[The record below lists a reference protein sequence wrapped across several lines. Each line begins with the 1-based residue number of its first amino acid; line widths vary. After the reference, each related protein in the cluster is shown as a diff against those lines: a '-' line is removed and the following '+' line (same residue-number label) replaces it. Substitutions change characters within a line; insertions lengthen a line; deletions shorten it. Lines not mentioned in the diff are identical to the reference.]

1 MKRLSLLALV
11 LALSI
16 SLTGCFGGESK
27 LYNAFNKMQ
36 DVNAIQT
43 ETTLELKFQAEGFP
57 EEAKATLEQVAAAV
71 NNTKIQMK
79 QKTTQN
85 KDKTSAKAEM
95 DMELHTIGEPMKMK
109 VWVVA
114 DMSEEEPKLLEI
126 IKMPEMLRGFIF
138 QGEPEKEYL
147 VYDMKEIM
155 DLSGEEINF
164 GKMMEFSKSF
174 QPKLTEFMKEMQKDF
189 KPGFDIVKS
198 NGNKTIGNQKLDIY
212 ELRLDD
218 ATLKELV
225 RYGVNYSLE
234 NEVVIEFIKEYM
246 EAVMNI
252 VVIEN
257 EDQEEAKE
265 EIKKELEELEA
276 KLPEFKEK
284 FNEFMDK
291 YKDIEILGEK
301 GIVIEYGINEKGYIA
316 HEKGD
321 IDLVIDLEKIAKT
334 MEEEAPEMKG
344 VINLGIS
351 YTSRNYNIN
360 SKVLGVMI
368 PKVNEKNSI
377 SIMKLMEKQMEQMQQ
392 IPVVP
397 AP

>member
-11 LALSI
+11 LVLAI
-16 SLTGCFGGESK
+16 SLTGCFNQEVK

-43 ETTLELKFQAEGFP
+43 ETTLEFNFQAEGFP

-71 NNTKIQMK
+71 NNTKIQVN
-79 QKTTQN
+79 QKTVQN
-85 KDKTSAKAEM
+85 QAKTSAKSEMETKLNIAGMPM
-95 DMELHTIGEPMKMK
+95 DMKI
-109 VWVVA
+109 WV
-114 DMSEEEPKLLEI
+114 DLNMDEQPKLVEI
-126 IKMPEMLRGFIF
+126 IRMPEILRGFIF
-138 QGEPEKEYL
+138 QGEPGKEYL

-198 NGNKTIGNQKLDIY
+198 KGNKTIGNQKLDIY

-225 RYGVNYSLE
+225 RYSVNYSLE

-257 EDQEEAKE
+257 ENQEEAKE
-265 EIKKELEELEA
+265 EVKKELEELEA
-276 KLPEFKEK
+276 KLPEFKET

-301 GIVIEYGINEKGYIA
+301 GIVIEYGINDKGYIA

-321 IDLVIDLEKIAKT
+321 IDLAIDLEKIAKT
-334 MEEEAPEMKG
+334 MEDQVPEMKG

-351 YTSRNYNIN
+351 YISRNYNIN

-392 IPVVP
+392 VPSKP